1 MYLTYHD
8 YIRFSI
14 DIGVLVVA
22 IIALFLHR
30 DR

>member
-8 YIRFSI
+8 YIRFTI
-14 DIGVLVVA
+14 DLGILIVA
-22 IIALFLHR
+22 VITLFLHR